1 MKKKLSIIL
10 LLLVSFIATNVH
22 AEETWPKQYTQGDF
36 TFTIN
41 DVWLDF
47 YEIDKNSPIIPAES
61 ETDYGTTTTSTTQS
75 LINYE
80 LYIPKEE
87 VEVPNDRFTI
97 TPEPVVTKL
106 QESDTIFSKLNL
118 NISNDYILEV
128 YNDLVED
135 GRISPASEDKIYV
148 VDVSVGY
155 TLDSYPEKYKTI
167 FEVDLLRALVNM
179 YDISDGDYALDPTM
193 DNVFAI
199 DKMLINYNGD
209 TNQAEVGS
217 ISDIIISIPDTA
229 IPNENTLNII
239 KDLFRLDT
247 LTFYENEDASMKDK
261 EDYNLIFT
269 NISDLS
275 RIIDTVNGNDDTL
288 DDLPDNPITSIQ
300 TDIQAEKLE
309 NIPNTGKGVPYII
322 YIISAAVILVGGTI
336 IVKVLR
342 QPKKGV

>member
-47 YEIDKNSPIIPAES
+47 YEIDKNSPIIPADS

-128 YNDLVED
+128 YNDLVGD
-135 GRISPASEDKIYV
+135 GRISPASEDKIYI

-179 YDISDGDYALDPTM
+179 YDISDGDYALDPTT
-193 DNVFAI
+193 DNIYTI
-199 DKMLINYNGD
+199 DKMLINMVG
-209 TNQAEVGS
+209 TRKGLAERLGKSDSS
-217 ISDIIISIPDTA
+217 IALMLRNYSNVA
-229 IPNENTLNII
+229 
-239 KDLFRLDT
+239 
-247 LTFYENEDASMKDK
+247 
-261 EDYNLIFT
+261 
-269 NISDLS
+269 
-275 RIIDTVNGNDDTL
+275 IDTF
-288 DDLPDNPITSIQ
+288 LPFPKYLS
-300 TDIQAEKLE
+300 
-309 NIPNTGKGVPYII
+309 V
-322 YIISAAVILVGGTI
+322 ISVIRGA
-336 IVKVLR
+336 
-342 QPKKGV
+342 